1 MKLQAKKRELLGKKT
16 KRLRTEN
23 LVPGSVY
30 GPKRK
35 SENLVVDKKE
45 LKQVF
50 SKVGSNKFF
59 DLELEDQKPVKVLI
73 KDIQIHP
80 VSDQY
85 LSVSFYQVAEDRKMN
100 VEVPINIIG
109 ESPAVKQ
116 NLGFLIVQSS
126 VLGVH
131 CLPKDLPNEIVI
143 DINPLENPGDAIT
156 VEQIQLPEGVE
167 WDSSIDLSSAIV
179 YIAQPQKE
187 EVEEVAPEATEE
199 GGEATTETT
208 ETSEEE
214 SA

>member
-1 MKLQAKKRELLGKKT
+1 MKLQAKKRELVGKKT
-16 KRLRTEN
+16 KRLRVDN

-30 GPKRK
+30 GPKRA

-45 LKQVF
+45 LKQIF

-59 DLELEDQKPVKVLI
+59 DLELEDQKAVKVLI

-100 VEVPINIIG
+100 VEVPVNIIG
-109 ESPAVKQ
+109 ESPAVKL

-126 VLGVH
+126 ELGVH

-143 DINPLENPGDAIT
+143 DISKLENPGDAIT

-167 WDSSIDLSSAIV
+167 WDSSIDPSSAVV

-187 EVEEVAPEATEE
+187 EVEEVAPETTEE
-199 GGEATTETT
+199 GEATATTE
-208 ETSEEE
+208 EGKEEE
-214 SA
+214 VKE

>member
-1 MKLQAKKRELLGKKT
+1 MKLQAKKRELTGKKT
-16 KRLRTEN
+16 KRLRLEE

-30 GPKRK
+30 GPKRA

-50 SKVGSNKFF
+50 SKVGGNKFF

-80 VSDQY
+80 VSDKY

-100 VEVPINIIG
+100 VEVPVNIIG

-116 NLGFLIVQSS
+116 NLGFLIVQSDQ
-126 VLGVH
+126 LGVH
-131 CLPKDLPNEIVI
+131 CLPKDLPNEITI
-143 DINPLENPGDAIT
+143 DISKLENPGDAIT
-156 VEQIQLPEGVE
+156 VEQIQLPEDVE
-167 WDSSIDLSSAIV
+167 WDSSIDLSSAVV

-187 EVEEVAPEATEE
+187 EVEEAPVEEVVEGEASESTEE
-199 GGEATTETT
+199 TK
-208 ETSEEE
+208 EEDKE
-214 SA
+214 